1 MLLNDNL
8 KSLGGGAKAA
18 AREAIMDRYSSI
30 LPSLSKGYTTL
41 PAKKAGIQRFV
52 FFRDGE
58 VEFLKFCLQLAPPEK
73 FLKFLT

>member
-52 FFRDGE
+52 FWERQWSWIFD
-58 VEFLKFCLQLAPPEK
+58 FLFTTDTYEN
-73 FLKFLT
+73 

>member
-52 FFRDGE
+52 FLRETVKLNF
-58 VEFLKFCLQLAPPEK
+58 
-73 FLKFLT
+73 